1 MHPEDKL
8 GKLNIFQSTRSVQL
22 VEAQVVSLM
31 CKCVTVREDIL
42 IKEDERQRN
51 NRDKW
56 SLITD
61 LKGQISG
68 VSVLQIE
75 YSQYTAPFLRLSIS
89 PRISPAGSPFCIDCL
104 VNSP

>member
-1 MHPEDKL
+1 MHPQDKL
-8 GKLNIFQSTRSVQL
+8 GELNIFQSTRSVQL

-51 NRDKW
+51 NQDKW
-56 SLITD
+56 RLITD
-61 LKGQISG
+61 LKEQISG

-75 YSQYTAPFLRLSIS
+75 YSQFTATEELFVRLSTS
-89 PRISPAGSPFCIDCL
+89 PRISPACSPF
-104 VNSP
+104 